1 MDETLRGQT
10 VRVVCAAFPP
20 PKTGGVHGSKPGVVR
35 GEVEDDFIQFQVR
48 RTFLKGI
55 GSDKDIYHRQRDFI

>member
-1 MDETLRGQT
+1 MDEALRGQT
-10 VRVVCAAFPP
+10 VRAVYATFY
-20 PKTGGVHGSKPGVVR
+20 GGKPGVVR
-35 GEVEDDFIQFQVR
+35 GEVEDGFIRFQVR